1 MTRGATP
8 VSSIDANHAAALT
21 LVGLRRREATR
32 MRTLQRY
39 ILGELLWS
47 FTLTLLALTCL
58 FTLAGGLVSVLRVE
72 GVSARNLNVIL
83 PLLLPIILTV
93 TMPVAAIFAATMV
106 YGRLSADNEL
116 TACRA
121 AGVNIHRLF
130 RPALLL
136 ALFVALFSLLCIN
149 FVIPYYLKRLD
160 AFARANLPDIV
171 FEQLRSNGHVRIRDE
186 YFLAAESV
194 SRAAPEALAAKNF
207 PIGEGLGYLWISNPT
222 FLQVGNDGQPRTFI
236 AAEGGLAQFDTRSSD
251 VLATI
256 YVTKAR
262 MHQVG
267 RSAAYFEEQK
277 IGPAVVPRGK
287 PPKPSL
293 VDLATLLRLRER
305 PWESERLT
313 PNIREF
319 LIALRHQRFAV
330 ELTRRLNARESV
342 ELVNESGYRHELS
355 ASSARAS
362 EGGARLVDAQVVVHD
377 LRFGRPTIYRAAET
391 RLEARAGVDGVSLI
405 ELSLLETD
413 GRPVLTQRPQ
423 AANYNK
429 PEESSAER
437 IDGLRIPETILAE
450 LQEITPQRV
459 ADRSTT
465 LPIDESLDWGKALAA
480 QRRELADKVAA
491 ERRKVI
497 SVLHFRMSFAGSAL
511 VTVLMGAA
519 LGVLFRGGQALA
531 AFGIAC
537 IPLGAVTI
545 LIMMGRQ
552 LAENAGGETVGAL
565 VIWGGLALVALADG
579 LILLIGVKR

>member
-1 MTRGATP
+1 
-8 VSSIDANHAAALT
+8 
-21 LVGLRRREATR
+21 

-47 FTLTLLALTCL
+47 FTLTVLALTGL

-72 GVSARNLNVIL
+72 GVSARNLNVVL

-106 YGRLSADNEL
+106 YGRLATDNEL

-121 AGVNIHRLF
+121 AGINIHRLF

-136 ALFVALFSLLCIN
+136 AFGVSLFALVCIN

-171 FEQLRSNGHVRIRDE
+171 FEQLRSNGNVRIRDE

-194 SRAAPEALAAKNF
+194 SRASPEALAAKNF
-207 PIGEGLGYLWISNPT
+207 PTGAGLGYLWISNPT
-222 FLQVGNDGQPRTFI
+222 FLQVGPDGEPRMFI

-277 IGPAVVPRGK
+277 IGPAIVPRGK

-293 VDLATLLRLRER
+293 VDLTTLLRLREK
-305 PWESERLT
+305 PWESERLA

-319 LIALRHQRFAV
+319 LVGLRHHRFATEISKRLNSKETV
-330 ELTRRLNARESV
+330 ELLDDN
-342 ELVNESGYRHELS
+342 GYRNELS
-355 ASSARAS
+355 AGSARVNDDGLRLTDVKLVVNDSRFAKPTVYRAS
-362 EGGARLVDAQVVVHD
+362 EAKLDAHADVS
-377 LRFGRPTIYRAAET
+377 
-391 RLEARAGVDGVSLI
+391 GVSNV
-405 ELSLLETD
+405 EVSLLEAN
-413 GRPVLTQRPQ
+413 GKPVTTQKPM
-423 AANYNK
+423 AATYNK

-437 IDGLRIPETILAE
+437 VDGLRIPESILAE
-450 LQEITPQRV
+450 LQEFTPQRI
-459 ADRSTT
+459 ADRATT
-465 LPIDESLDWGKALAA
+465 LPVDNSIDSGKVIET
-480 QRRELADKVAA
+480 QRRDLINKIEA

-511 VTVLMGAA
+511 VTILMGAA

-552 LAENAGGETVGAL
+552 LAENAGGETIGAI
-565 VIWGGLALVALADG
+565 VIWGGLLLVALADG
-579 LILLIGVKR
+579 IILLAGVKR